1 MTTFIHDPDAVLD
14 YIWDWSAWLDSDTI
28 STATTTADTGITID
42 STTNTTTAVTVT
54 LSGGTAGENYD
65 VTVHITTAGGLE
77 DDRTI
82 RIQVRER

>member
-14 YIWDWSAWLDSDTI
+14 YIWDWTAWLDSDTI
-28 STATTTADTGITID
+28 STATTTADTGITVD
-42 STTNTTTAVTVT
+42 STTNTTTTATVT

-65 VTVHITTAGGLE
+65 VTVHITTAAGLE